1 MDETAKANIIDI
13 IIDTEDGPVEDRV
26 DLDSLDLDEVA
37 ELAIISPQI
46 REYYG
51 MRLIKELK
59 D

>member
-1 MDETAKANIIDI
+1 MDENAKANIIDI

>member
-1 MDETAKANIIDI
+1 MDENAKANIIDI

-26 DLDSLDLDEVA
+26 DLDSMDLNEVA

>member
-1 MDETAKANIIDI
+1 MDENAKANIIDI
-13 IIDTEDGPVEDRV
+13 IIDTEDGPVEERV
-26 DLDSLDLDEVA
+26 DLDSLALDEVA
-37 ELAIISPQI
+37 ELAVISPQI

>member
-1 MDETAKANIIDI
+1 MDENAKANIIDI
-13 IIDTEDGPVEDRV
+13 IIDTEDGPIEERV
-26 DLDSLDLDEVA
+26 DLDSLALDQVA
-37 ELAIISPQI
+37 ELAAISPQI